1 MKKKIT
7 IKDIANELGIHHA
20 TVSRA
25 LRNDSR
31 ISQSTKDK
39 IVSYAKSKG
48 YKLNQSAV
56 NLRNTHSNEIAVI
69 VPNISHYTFAN
80 FVSVITDL
88 AARNNFIVSM
98 FQTREN
104 YEYEKDA
111 VKTIMQNRV
120 AGVIASLSLTT
131 TDTDHFKDLIEFG
144 IPVVFFDRVP
154 LDIKAPKVTTD
165 NFKAAYDCVNLLIN
179 KGFKKI
185 AHLTGPLHIS
195 VFNERNN
202 GYQNAL
208 NDHAVEY
215 ANNVVIP
222 KEFEIS
228 DGFDAIQKLWQ
239 EDEKPDAVLCDS
251 FTLSAGVNMFCRNQ
265 NIIVPDNLGIIAIAN
280 DPFSALLES
289 AQTIMSQPINEM
301 AKIAFDLLIQCTKSE
316 IIDVTKSIQ
325 PELIIRKSV

>member
-7 IKDIANELGIHHA
+7 IKDIANDLGIHHA

-25 LRNDSR
+25 LRDDSR
-31 ISQSTKDK
+31 ISQTTKDK
-39 IVSYAKSKG
+39 IVAYAKSNG

-56 NLRNTHSNEIAVI
+56 NLRNTQSNEIAVI

-88 AARNNFIVSM
+88 AAKNNFIVSM

-104 YEYEKDA
+104 YEHEKDA

-131 TDTDHFKDLIEFG
+131 NDTTHFKDLIAFG

-154 LDIKAPKVTTD
+154 EDLDAPKVTAD
-165 NFKAAYDCVNLLIN
+165 NYKAAYNCVNLLLN
-179 KGFKKI
+179 KGYKKI

-195 VFNERNN
+195 VFNDRNT
-202 GYQNAL
+202 GYQKAL
-208 NDHAVEY
+208 NDNKIDY
-215 ANNVVIP
+215 LNNVVIN

-228 DGFDAIQKLWQ
+228 DGYETIKKLWNG
-239 EDEKPDAVLCDS
+239 ESKPDAVLCDS
-251 FTLSAGVNMFCRNQ
+251 FTLSAGVNLFCRDNE
-265 NIIVPDNLGIIAIAN
+265 IIVPEDIGIIAIAN
-280 DPFSALLES
+280 DPFSALLDPP
-289 AQTIMSQPINEM
+289 QTIMSQPIDKM
-301 AKIAFDLLIQCTKSE
+301 AQAAFDLLVETTKGNME
-316 IIDVTKSIQ
+316 NVTKCINT
-325 PELIIRKSV
+325 ELIERKSV